1 MALISRLALL
11 GPESAEPEDFLG
23 ESLAVIF
30 PDDVMVQHGDP
41 DHALAWTSPH
51 LPRPLHLALT
61 EPPDRHD
68 RYLFS
73 HYLWNAS
80 LLLAELVEAGTLGVP
95 LAAPSGLGAP
105 PPPRPSGGSGSSSS
119 SSSATGRSAGRRSDR
134 AGGVGDA
141 EKGEAGDDDAE
152 SGNGVPLPETR
163 SDEAPANR
171 QPREPEQEADVSIF
185 SVRGKRVLELGAGTA
200 LPSLVASVAGA
211 AGVAVTDYPS
221 PIIVETLARNVAA
234 NAVAANSPLSPPAAC
249 PVEVHGHE
257 WGDLSSPFAARNR
270 GAFDRVMSCDCLW
283 MPWQHANLRR
293 SVGWFLAPGPEA
305 RAWVVAGFH
314 TGRVQITAVLFKQS
328 GRYDDTLKHPL
339 PPFPPGHSPPK
350 LRKTTNSGL
359 VRRPFADPACSSSAV
374 RDFFNAEALRADAG
388 LEVERIWER
397 DCDGVERGW
406 VWDGGP
412 EDVSVRKR
420 WLVVAVLRRVR
431 D

>member
-11 GPESAEPEDFLG
+11 GPESAEPEDILG

-30 PDDVMVQHGDP
+30 PNDVMVQHGDP
-41 DHALAWTSPH
+41 DRPLAWTSPH
-51 LPRPLHLALT
+51 LPRPLRLAVA

-73 HYLWNAS
+73 HYLWNSS

-95 LAAPSGLGAP
+95 LAAPSWLGAP
-105 PPPRPSGGSGSSSS
+105 PPPRPGGGGGGGGNGAGTSARRGSDD
-119 SSSATGRSAGRRSDR
+119 AGEVE
-134 AGGVGDA
+134 GA
-141 EKGEAGDDDAE
+141 EKEEAGDDDTG
-152 SGNGVPLPETR
+152 SGNGVPLPETG
-163 SDEAPANR
+163 SNEAPSDR
-171 QPREPEQEADVSIF
+171 QPREPEEKAADLSIF
-185 SVRGKRVLELGAGTA
+185 SMRGKRILELGAGTA

-211 AGVAVTDYPS
+211 AGVATTDYPS
-221 PIIVETLARNVAA
+221 PAIIETLARNVAA

-270 GAFDRVMSCDCLW
+270 GAFDRVVSCDCLW
-283 MPWQHANLRR
+283 MPWQHGNLRR
-293 SVGWFLAPGPEA
+293 SIGWFLAPGPEA

-314 TGRVQITAVLFKQS
+314 TGRVQMR
-328 GRYDDTLKHPL
+328 G
-339 PPFPPGHSPPK
+339 
-350 LRKTTNSGL
+350 
-359 VRRPFADPACSSSAV
+359 
-374 RDFFNAEALRADAG
+374 FFDAEALRADAG

-397 DCDGVERGW
+397 DCDGAERAW

-412 EDVSVRKR
+412 EDVSGLKR

>member
-11 GPESAEPEDFLG
+11 GPESAEPEDILG
-23 ESLAVIF
+23 ESLAIIF

-41 DHALAWTSPH
+41 DHALVWTSPH
-51 LPRPLHLALT
+51 LPRPLRLTLT

-80 LLLAELVEAGTLGVP
+80 LQLAELVEAGTLGVP

-105 PPPRPSGGSGSSSS
+105 PPPRHSGGRGAGT
-119 SSSATGRSAGRRSDR
+119 SARRRSDD
-134 AGGVGDA
+134 AGGVEDA
-141 EKGEAGDDDAE
+141 EKEEAGDDGAGR
-152 SGNGVPLPETR
+152 GNGAPLPETG
-163 SDEAPANR
+163 SNKAPADR
-171 QPREPEQEADVSIF
+171 PPREPEEKAADLSIF

-200 LPSLVASVAGA
+200 LPSLVAAVAGA
-211 AGVAVTDYPS
+211 ASVAVTDYPS
-221 PIIVETLARNVAA
+221 PIIIETLARNVAA

-249 PVEVHGHE
+249 PAEVHGHE

-270 GAFDRVMSCDCLW
+270 GAFDRVVSCDCLW

-314 TGRVQITAVLFKQS
+314 TGRVQM
-328 GRYDDTLKHPL
+328 
-339 PPFPPGHSPPK
+339 
-350 LRKTTNSGL
+350 
-359 VRRPFADPACSSSAV
+359 
-374 RDFFNAEALRADAG
+374 RDFFDAEALRADAG

-397 DCDGVERGW
+397 DCDGVEREW
-406 VWDGGP
+406 AWDGGP
-412 EDVSVRKR
+412 EDVAERKR

>member
-11 GPESAEPEDFLG
+11 GPESAEPEDILG

-51 LPRPLHLALT
+51 LPRPLRLARA

-105 PPPRPSGGSGSSSS
+105 PPPRLSGGSGTGT
-119 SSSATGRSAGRRSDR
+119 SASRRSDD
-134 AGGVGDA
+134 AGGAEDA
-141 EKGEAGDDDAE
+141 EKEEAGDGDAGSE
-152 SGNGVPLPETR
+152 NGVPLPEAGGSR
-163 SDEAPANR
+163 APANR
-171 QPREPEQEADVSIF
+171 QPREPEKEAADMSIF
-185 SVRGKRVLELGAGTA
+185 SVRGKRVLELGAGAA

-211 AGVAVTDYPS
+211 AGVAATDYPS
-221 PIIVETLARNVAA
+221 PIIIETLARNVAA
-234 NAVAANSPLSPPAAC
+234 NAVVENSPLSPPAAC
-249 PVEVHGHE
+249 PAEVHGHE

-293 SVGWFLAPGPEA
+293 SIGWFLAPGPEG

-314 TGRVQITAVLFKQS
+314 TGRMQM
-328 GRYDDTLKHPL
+328 
-339 PPFPPGHSPPK
+339 
-350 LRKTTNSGL
+350 
-359 VRRPFADPACSSSAV
+359 
-374 RDFFNAEALRADAG
+374 RDFFDAEALRADAG

-406 VWDGGP
+406 VWDRGP
-412 EDVSVRKR
+412 EDVSERKR